1 MNIQSPKSVGGV
13 ASAGVRTTVGATSS
27 GYDTPVRHPLALR
40 LVEPASSVSVRGRTD
55 TLDARTALSRREVH
69 TMLSKEG

>member
-27 GYDTPVRHPLALR
+27 GYDAPVRHPLALR
-40 LVEPASSVSVRGRTD
+40 RVEPVSRVSVRGRAD
-55 TLDARTALSRREVH
+55 IFDARTTLSRHEAL
-69 TMLSKEG
+69 TKSSKEG